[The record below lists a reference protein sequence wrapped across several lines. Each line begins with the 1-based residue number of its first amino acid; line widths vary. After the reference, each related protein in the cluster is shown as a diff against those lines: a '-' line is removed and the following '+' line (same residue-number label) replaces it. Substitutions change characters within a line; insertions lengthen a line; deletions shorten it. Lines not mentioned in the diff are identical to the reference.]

1 MMYLFMLIDVLLHST
16 TEFPHLSIQ
25 STNPTVIQS
34 HLKKLFAGIHQVKF
48 VDDGQLKTIVAV
60 KSLEGETVQLGSPV
74 IVTNN
79 VEVSRS
85 ENV

>member
-1 MMYLFMLIDVLLHST
+1 MSNVDKFNIFS
-16 TEFPHLSIQ
+16 Q

-48 VDDGQLKTIVAV
+48 VDDGNLKTIVAV
-60 KSLEGETVQLGSPV
+60 KSLEGETVQLNNPV

-79 VEVSRS
+79 VEVNFVSYFVLCRIH
-85 ENV
+85 